1 MPICKRFPFLQRLIF
16 LICLSGL
23 IADASDFGTSD
34 VYTASIVAAR
44 NNIPVLLFRDAECS
58 LCPKVE
64 DFLVGLGA
72 QYQTVIRPFIRPLFI
87 CMR

>member
-1 MPICKRFPFLQRLIF
+1 MPICKRVSFLQRLLF

-44 NNIPVLLFRDAECS
+44 NGVPVLLFAMRSAH
-58 LCPKVE
+58 
-64 DFLVGLGA
+64 FA
-72 QYQTVIRPFIRPLFI
+72 QKLKIS
-87 CMR
+87 

>member
-1 MPICKRFPFLQRLIF
+1 MPFCKTVSFLQRL
-16 LICLSGL
+16 LCVLCCLSGL
-23 IADASDFGTSD
+23 IADAADFGTSD

-44 NNIPVLLFRDAECS
+44 NNIPVLFYRDAECN

-72 QYQTVIRPFIRPLFI
+72 QYETVIRPFIRTLYI
-87 CMR
+87 